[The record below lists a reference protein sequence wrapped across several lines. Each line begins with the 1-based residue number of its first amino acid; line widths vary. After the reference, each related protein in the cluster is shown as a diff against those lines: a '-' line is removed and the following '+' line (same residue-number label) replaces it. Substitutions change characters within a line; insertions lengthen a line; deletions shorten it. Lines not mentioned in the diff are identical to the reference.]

1 MPGSFDRPHLRIDG
15 RVRKAEYTPPSNGG
29 GGGGS
34 APRNR
39 EDHAVKL
46 RSEFDTAYETF
57 EMRRIRDER
66 LPNPDGVFLEV
77 ELRRGTPVTVLDRKD
92 PGIKAGPA
100 KLEAN
105 DDRRIGVFV
114 PDNAREKLSDMLL
127 KYESGGLTAKGKP
140 PLEGTF
146 EPINEISAA
155 TLETF
160 WTDDPDTLPD
170 VGENFWWEVWVL
182 HDSVELVQSMANE
195 LELRVSD
202 ADQWLHFAEHSVM
215 QILGTRENIELI
227 VFNGLS
233 VVELRKAGDNPRV
246 YLDDFDVAD
255 QTAAIEEL
263 SERIEWPNRDH
274 PAVCL
279 LDTGVARSHPLIEP
293 ALDEDDLLTVEAA
306 WGVGDNLDFPHG
318 TPMAGLS
325 LYGDLTPLLSSTT
338 PISLYHRLE
347 SIKMLPPEGFEATPE
362 TAYGSV
368 TQRAV
373 ALAEVNKPDRKRVFS
388 LTITSDRSGFRPTG
402 WSSAIDQLAVG
413 RDIAGDGSPPRL
425 FVVAAGNAPN
435 PMNSAEAQ
443 DADAIPIEDPAQ
455 AWNALTVG
463 GYTNKINIDEPNL
476 PGFTPIAEAGDISP
490 YTRTSYLWMQGKAPY
505 KPDIVMEA
513 GNRAVSS
520 LQTEIYCVDSLALL
534 STSTGGDNHQ
544 LEASRATSAATAQA
558 ARLTA
563 RIMVD
568 HPELWPETIRALTVH
583 SARWTPVMEA
593 ALIAA
598 GGKTA
603 RYPLL
608 RRYGHG
614 VPNYERAAAS
624 AIDSVALVSE
634 QTIQPFTETGSLNE
648 CHYFDLPWPRRALEN
663 LGNADV
669 RLKLTLSW
677 FVEPNPGSS
686 ASFNPARYQSFG
698 LRFDLRRPGESVQ
711 NFEMRNNKV
720 ARDQYEAAHRSVDD
734 DNYWKFGPKAQSA
747 GSLFSDEWVG
757 PAVNLLERDKIC
769 IRPVGGWWKSSA
781 SKKIRSSEARYA
793 LVVTLETPDISV
805 DLYTPIETEIRTPVE
820 IEV

>member
-1 MPGSFDRPHLRIDG
+1 MPGPFERPHLRIDG
-15 RVRKAEYTPPSNGG
+15 RIRRAEYTPPSSRGG
-29 GGGGS
+29 GDRI
-34 APRNR
+34 PRNR
-39 EDHAVKL
+39 GDHAVKL
-46 RSEFDTAYETF
+46 RSELDRSYEAF
-57 EMRRIRDER
+57 EARRIRDER

-77 ELRRGTPVTVLDRKD
+77 ELRRGTPVETLDRKG
-92 PGIKAGPA
+92 PKIKAGPA
-100 KLEAN
+100 KLDAN
-105 DDRRIGVFV
+105 DERRIGLFV
-114 PDNAREKLSDMLL
+114 PDDAREKLSDMLL
-127 KYESGGLTAKGKP
+127 NYETGDLTARGKA

-182 HDSVELVQSMANE
+182 NDSVELVQNMANE
-195 LELRVSD
+195 LELSVSN

-227 VFNGLS
+227 VFNGPS

-246 YLDDFDVAD
+246 YIDEFDVAD

-263 SERIEWPNRDH
+263 SERIEWPDRDL
-274 PAVCL
+274 PTVCL
-279 LDTGVARSHPLIEP
+279 LDTGVARAHPLIEP

-306 WGVGDNLDFPHG
+306 WGVGDDLEFPHG

-325 LYGDLTPLLSSTT
+325 LYGDLVPLLSSTS
-338 PISLYHRLE
+338 PISLQHRLE
-347 SIKMLPPEGFEATPE
+347 SVKMLPPDGFEATPE
-362 TAYGSV
+362 KAYGSV

-388 LTITSDRSGFRPTG
+388 LTITGDRNGYRPTG

-413 RDIAGDGSPPRL
+413 RDITGDESPRRL
-425 FVVAAGNAPN
+425 FLIAAGNAPN
-435 PMNSAEAQ
+435 PINTAEAQ
-443 DADAIPIEDPAQ
+443 DANAIPIEDPAQ

-463 GYTNKINIDEPNL
+463 GYTDKINIDEPNL
-476 PGFTPIAEAGDISP
+476 PGFTPVAGAGDISP
-490 YTRTSYLWMQGKAPY
+490 YTRTSYLWTQGKSPY

-513 GNRAVSS
+513 GNRALSPQ
-520 LQTEIYCVDSLALL
+520 QTEIYCVDSLALL

-563 RIMVD
+563 RVMVD

-583 SARWTPVMEA
+583 SARWTSVMETA
-593 ALIAA
+593 FTNA

-614 VPNYERAAAS
+614 VPNYERATAS
-624 AIDSVALVSE
+624 AIDSVALVAE

-648 CHYFDLPWPRRALEN
+648 CHYFDLPWPRQALEN
-663 LGNADV
+663 LGNTEV

-711 NFEMRNNKV
+711 NFEMRNNKI
-720 ARDQYEAAHRSVDD
+720 AREQYRTAYRSVGD
-734 DNYWKFGPKAQSA
+734 DNYWKFGPNAQSA

-757 PAVNLLERDKIC
+757 PAINLLERDQIC

-781 SKKIRSSEARYA
+781 SKEIRSSKARYA
-793 LVVTLETPDISV
+793 LVVTLETPETSI
-805 DLYTPIETEIRTPVE
+805 DLYTPIQTEILNPVV
-820 IEV
+820 IQI

>member
-1 MPGSFDRPHLRIDG
+1 MPGPFERAHLRIDG
-15 RVRKAEYTPPSNGG
+15 RIRKAEYTPPPNDVSGG
-29 GGGGS
+29 NT
-34 APRNR
+34 PRNR
-39 EDHAVKL
+39 GDHAL
-46 RSEFDTAYETF
+46 RLRTELDSSYEAF
-57 EMRRIRDER
+57 EARRILDDR
-66 LPNPDGVFLEV
+66 LSDPEGIFLEV
-77 ELRRGTPVTVLDRKD
+77 ELRRGTPVTALDRKG
-92 PGIKAGPA
+92 PGIKVGPA
-100 KLEAN
+100 KLEVN

-114 PDNAREKLSDMLL
+114 PDDAREKLSDMLL
-127 KYESGGLTAKGKP
+127 NYETGDLTAKGKP

-146 EPINEISAA
+146 EPINEICAA

-160 WTDDPDTLPD
+160 WTDSPDTLPD
-170 VGENFWWEVWVL
+170 FGEDFWWEVWVI
-182 HDSVELVQSMANE
+182 HGSAELVQNMAYN
-195 LELRVSD
+195 LEVRVSD
-202 ADQWLHFAEHSVM
+202 TDQWLHFAEHSVM
-215 QILGTRENIELI
+215 QILGSRESIELI
-227 VFNGLS
+227 VFNGPS

-246 YLDDFDVAD
+246 YIDEFNVAD
-255 QTAAIEEL
+255 QAAAIEEL
-263 SERIEWPNRDH
+263 SERIEWPDRDL

-279 LDTGVARSHPLIEP
+279 LDSGVARAHPLIEP
-293 ALDEDDLLTVEAA
+293 ALDEDDMLTVEAA
-306 WGVGDNLDFPHG
+306 WGVGDDLEFPHG

-325 LYGDLTPLLSSTT
+325 LYGDLTSLLSSTS
-338 PISLYHRLE
+338 PISLHHRLE
-347 SIKMLPPEGFEATPE
+347 SVKMLPPDGFEPTPE
-362 TAYGSV
+362 TAYGLV
-368 TQRAV
+368 THRAV

-388 LTITSDRSGFRPTG
+388 LTITSDRSGYRPTS
-402 WSSAIDQLAVG
+402 WSSAIDQSAVG

-425 FVVAAGNAPN
+425 FVIAAGNAPVPIN
-435 PMNSAEAQ
+435 MAEAQ
-443 DADAIPIEDPAQ
+443 DANAIPIEDPAQ

-463 GYTNKINIDEPNL
+463 GYTDKINIDEPNL

-490 YTRTSYLWMQGKAPY
+490 YTRTSYLWAQGKAPY

-513 GNRAVSS
+513 GNRAVSPQ
-520 LQTEIYCVDSLALL
+520 QTEIYCVDSLALL

-558 ARLTA
+558 ARLAA

-583 SARWTPVMEA
+583 SARWTPVMET

-614 VPNYERAAAS
+614 VPSYERATAS

-634 QTIQPFTETGSLNE
+634 QIIQPFTETGSLNE
-648 CHYFDLPWPRRALEN
+648 CHYFDLPWPRQALEN
-663 LGNADV
+663 LGNAEV

-720 ARDQYEAAHRSVDD
+720 ARDQYEAAHRRVDD
-734 DNYWKFGPKAQSA
+734 DNYWKFGPKAQNA

-757 PAVNLLERDKIC
+757 PAVNLLERDQIC
-769 IRPVGGWWKSSA
+769 VRPVGGWWKSSA
-781 SKKIRSSEARYA
+781 SKEIRSSKARYA

-805 DLYTPIETEIRTPVE
+805 DLYTPIEVEIRTPIEVE
-820 IEV
+820 I